1 MTITGPPPKFHGT
14 RDNLRAGAARSC
26 VMTTHKSAVSGDL
39 AGLSVRRLRARR
51 RRIAAQI
58 PDLET
63 VIAGSLQNQRRR
75 CGKEGCRCARG
86 ELHGPYLYLSLRA
99 GRRTQMIYVPA
110 ELAEQVRQA
119 VTTSTSAQAALAEI
133 SAINLELLRRGRL
146 S

>member
-1 MTITGPPPKFHGT
+1 M
-14 RDNLRAGAARSC
+14 
-26 VMTTHKSAVSGDL
+26 MTTHKTADDT
-39 AGLSVRRLRARR
+39 AGLSLRQLRDRR
-51 RRIAAQI
+51 RRISRQI

-119 VTTSTSAQAALAEI
+119 VTASTDIQAALAEI
-133 SAINLELLRRGRL
+133 SAINLELLR
-146 S
+146 